1 MLGPGDLTDG
11 VHVLQE
17 ADEADRLGNVSPIKL
32 LSTLQRDSGGYDS
45 MTNITRLNQS
55 RGCTALQDQVNRL
68 FENTF
73 TRDRSV
79 RLTWQPGRHRWIIR
93 NRERIGR

>member
-1 MLGPGDLTDG
+1 
-11 VHVLQE
+11 
-17 ADEADRLGNVSPIKL
+17 
-32 LSTLQRDSGGYDS
+32 
-45 MTNITRLNQS
+45 MTNITRFNQS
-55 RGCTALQDQVNRL
+55 RGNTALQDQVNRL